1 MLEAILNYN
10 FMQNALFAA
19 LLSSV
24 VCGLIGTIIIE
35 KRLVMMSGGIA
46 HSSFGGIGL
55 GYFLGF
61 EPIIGALIFSG
72 VASVAVATIKRKTNT
87 NTDTFIGILWSIGM
101 ALGIIFIAITPGY
114 PPEITSY
121 LFGDILTVSNTD
133 ILMMLILVTIVTFS
147 IFSFFNYWKAYLFD
161 ETFSFVI
168 GLKTA
173 VMEYLMFLLIG
184 LTVVVLI
191 KVVGLILV
199 IALLTA
205 PPAIARLFT
214 YNLKKMMA
222 LSVLLGAL
230 FGFFGLLLSYEFNIA
245 SGATII
251 LLAGA
256 SYFVSIF
263 IKSTLEKRKKK
274 ISFSQ
279 VNNQFKN

>member
-1 MLEAILNYN
+1 MLEAILTYN

-35 KRLVMMSGGIA
+35 KKLVMMSGGIA
-46 HSSFGGIGL
+46 HTSFGGIGL

-61 EPIIGALIFSG
+61 EPIIGALIFS
-72 VASVAVATIKRKTNT
+72 AISSITLATIKRKTDT

-101 ALGIIFIAITPGY
+101 AIGIIFIALTPGY
-114 PPEITSY
+114 PPDVTSY
-121 LFGDILTVSNTD
+121 LFGDILTVTNSD
-133 ILMMLILVTIVTFS
+133 IIMMLILVGIVTFT

-173 VMEYLMFLLIG
+173 LMEYLMFLLIG

-205 PPAIARLFT
+205 PPAIARMFT

-222 LSVLLGAL
+222 LSVLLGGL
-230 FGFFGLLLSYEFNIA
+230 FGIFGLWLSYEFNIA

-251 LLAGA
+251 LLAGV
-256 SYFVSIF
+256 SYFVTIF
-263 IKSTLEKRKKK
+263 IKSYFEKRKRKEK
-274 ISFSQ
+274 VPS
-279 VNNQFKN
+279 